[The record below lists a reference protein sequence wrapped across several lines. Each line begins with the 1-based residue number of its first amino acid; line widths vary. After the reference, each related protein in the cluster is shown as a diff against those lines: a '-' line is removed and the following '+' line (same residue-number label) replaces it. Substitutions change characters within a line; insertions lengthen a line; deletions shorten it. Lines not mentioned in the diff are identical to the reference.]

1 MRKGIWEALPLL
13 VAVCCFCTSFRG
25 EAQNAQ
31 NDSATYRR
39 ESSAPLSYEERVA
52 EDFSKYVPTQTYDV
66 EGFGDSKYDAKVS
79 SRFELENL
87 NEFRAR
93 AQGNWDAFANGLV
106 KMTGKLI
113 TSVADG
119 VVGAV
124 VGLCAVAITG
134 KSSAFYDNAWS
145 NLLDDVNNYLEKN
158 FTIYKTYDQANAG
171 FFDKDWW
178 SMANISDT
186 IITNLG
192 FALGTALGI
201 APMGLCRR
209 INVSF
214 FIILLTLHWI

>member
-1 MRKGIWEALPLL
+1 MKKGFWEALPLL
-13 VAVCCFCTSFRG
+13 VAGCCFCTSFTA

-31 NDSATYRR
+31 NDSATYTR
-39 ESSAPLSYEERVA
+39 STGTPLSYA
-52 EDFSKYVPTQTYDV
+52 EQVRRDYRDNFAYSIDV
-66 EGFGDSKYDAKVS
+66 EGFGDSKYDKHLRS
-79 SRFELENL
+79 KYELENL

-106 KMTGKLI
+106 KMAGKLI
-113 TSVADG
+113 TSSADG

-186 IITNLG
+186 IITNAG

-201 APMGLCRR
+201 APMGLCRS
-209 INVSF
+209 ITNKMS
-214 FIILLTLHWI
+214 